1 MPKYEIELTDAEAK
15 AITYTTL
22 DTLSFAKSVLINEAD
37 RAKHLILIE
46 NMKYCNANGISI
58 ADTEEKQIDQ
68 AFDVGAVKTVKERNE
83 EAEAN
88 APK

>member
-1 MPKYEIELTDAEAK
+1 M
-15 AITYTTL
+15 
-22 DTLSFAKSVLINEAD
+22 
-37 RAKHLILIE
+37 KH
-46 NMKYCNANGISI
+46 CNANKITI

-68 AFDVGAVKTVKERNE
+68 AFDVGAVKTVKESNA